1 MRLRAIAGRRH
12 NTWKR
17 AGREFMNSSKIG
29 ACLGLCLAWAP
40 LLHAAGNG
48 VFGSSGAG
56 LELQI
61 PATPPPSLNPYR
73 TLLDRYCAGC
83 HNRQLKTAGVE
94 LDDLDLTRVGDD
106 APVWEKVVRQLRT
119 GVMPPQGMPR
129 PPAEDRSAFS
139 SWLES
144 ALDRAAEANPDPGRP
159 ASYRLTRTQYANA
172 IRDLLALEVDGPSLL
187 PPDDPAFGFDN
198 VADSLS
204 FSPLLLERYLSA
216 ARKISRLAVGDPTM
230 QPAAATYTTSPLAV
244 QSGRM
249 SEELPFGSGGG
260 LAIRHRFPLDGE
272 YVMTISLQRRRTSRT
287 RQLDVRLDG
296 KRLRLIRL
304 DGQDG
309 RSAYGQPASPDLTVR
324 FPAGAGA
331 RTVGVSF
338 LGRAPAPEGMGPA
351 RLPVGSLRGGFSDWG
366 VRSVRIDGPF
376 RVQGPGDT
384 PSRRQIFICRPLS
397 VEESDELDCA
407 RRILANLAR
416 RAFRRPVTN
425 SDIDPLLEF
434 YRQGRS
440 RGNFD
445 AGIQS
450 ALERI
455 LVDPEFLFRVER
467 DPPAAAPSAAFN
479 LGDLDLASRLSF
491 FLWSSAPDEVLLEAA
506 IAGKLNDPPVLEDQV
521 RRMLADPRSGTLV
534 TNFATQWLHLRNL
547 RAVTPDENRHPE
559 WDDNLREALR
569 RETEL
574 FLQSQLVRDRSV
586 TELLDAGYT
595 FVNERLA
602 RHYGIPHVYGTRFR
616 RVDLDDER
624 RRGLLG
630 QASVLTVTSYATR
643 TSPVLRGK
651 WLLENILG
659 TKVPPPPAD
668 VPELPD
674 HGEAARPASL
684 RQRMEQHSSNPACSS
699 CHRLMDPLGFALE
712 NFDAIGRWRDRGQ
725 DGVPIDPLATLPD
738 GTTIH
743 GPADLRSLILSR
755 RREFV
760 ENLTGKLLTFAVGRG
775 VEHYD
780 MPAIREIM
788 RQAAP
793 SNYRWSALILGI
805 VKSRP
810 FRMKRS
816 AP

>member
-12 NTWKR
+12 NTSKR
-17 AGREFMNSSKIG
+17 AGREFMNSRMIA
-29 ACLGLCLAWAP
+29 ACLGVSLAGAP
-40 LLHAAGNG
+40 QFHAAGKG
-48 VFGSSGAG
+48 VFGSPGAG
-56 LELQI
+56 LQQQTPP
-61 PATPPPSLNPYR
+61 PAPPSLNPYR

-94 LDDLDLTRVGDD
+94 LNHLDLTRVGDD
-106 APVWEKVVRQLRT
+106 APVWERVVRQLRS
-119 GVMPPQGMPR
+119 GLMPPEGMPR
-129 PPAEDRSAFS
+129 PPAEERSAFS

-144 ALDRAAEANPDPGRP
+144 ALDRAAEADPNPGRP
-159 ASYRLTRTQYANA
+159 AAYRLTRTQYANA
-172 IRDLLALEVDGPSLL
+172 VRDMLALEVDGASLL

-198 VADSLS
+198 IADSLS

-216 ARKISRLAVGDPTM
+216 ARKISRLAVGDATM
-230 QPAAATYTTSPLAV
+230 QPAAATYTPSPLAV

-260 LAIRHRFPLDGE
+260 LAIRHHFPLDGE
-272 YVMTISLQRRRTSRT
+272 YMLTISLQRRRSSRP

-296 KRLRLIRL
+296 KRFRLIQL
-304 DGQDG
+304 EGQDR
-309 RSAYGQPASPDLTVR
+309 RSSYGQPATPDLTVR
-324 FPAGAGA
+324 FPVEAGT
-331 RTVGVSF
+331 RSVGVSF
-338 LGRAPAPEGMGPA
+338 LQRAPAPEGLGPA
-351 RLPVGSLRGGFSDWG
+351 RLPVGSLRGGHSDWG
-366 VRSVRIDGPF
+366 VRNLRIDGPF
-376 RVQGPGDT
+376 QAEGPGDT

-397 VEESDELDCA
+397 AEESDELDCA
-407 RRILANLAR
+407 RRILANLSR

-425 SDIDPLLEF
+425 GDVDPLLGF
-434 YRQGRS
+434 YREGRS
-440 RGNFD
+440 RGDFD
-445 AGIQS
+445 AGIRT

-467 DPPAAAPSAAFN
+467 DPPAAAPSTAFK

-491 FLWSSAPDEVLLEAA
+491 FLWSSVPDEELLEAA
-506 IAGKLNDPPVLEDQV
+506 IAGKLSDPPVLENQV

-534 TNFATQWLHLRNL
+534 TSFASQWLHLRNL
-547 RAVTPDENRHPE
+547 RAVTPDENRYPE

-574 FLQSQLVRDRSV
+574 FLESQLVQDRSV

-602 RHYGIPHVYGTRFR
+602 RHYGIPHVYGNRFR
-616 RVDLDDER
+616 RVDLDDGR

-630 QASVLTVTSYATR
+630 QGSVLTVTSYATR

-668 VPELPD
+668 VPELPE

-684 RQRMEQHSSNPACSS
+684 RQRMEQHSRNPACSS

-712 NFDAIGRWRDRGQ
+712 NFDAIGRWRDRSQ

-738 GTTIH
+738 GTTIR
-743 GPADLRSLILSR
+743 GPADLRSVILSR
-755 RREFV
+755 RQEFIQT
-760 ENLTGKLLTFAVGRG
+760 LTGKLLTYAVGRG

-780 MPAIREIM
+780 MPSIREIM
-788 RQAAP
+788 RGAAP

>member
-1 MRLRAIAGRRH
+1 
-12 NTWKR
+12 
-17 AGREFMNSSKIG
+17 MNSRIIA
-29 ACLGLCLAWAP
+29 ACLGLALAGP
-40 LLHAAGNG
+40 PHPHAAGKG
-48 VFGSSGAG
+48 VPGSPGAKLGQPVPTPVPASG
-56 LELQI
+56 
-61 PATPPPSLNPYR
+61 NPYR
-73 TLLDRYCAGC
+73 NLLDRYCVNC
-83 HNRQLKTAGVE
+83 HNQQLKTAGIE
-94 LDDLDLTRVGDD
+94 FDTMDLARAADD

-119 GVMPPQGMPR
+119 GMMPPEEMPQ
-129 PPAEDRSAFS
+129 PPAEERSAFS

-144 ALDRAAEANPDPGRP
+144 ALDRAAETDPNPGRP
-159 ASYRLTRTQYANA
+159 AAYRLTRTQYANA
-172 IRDLLALEVDGPSLL
+172 IRDLLALEIDGPSLL

-198 VADSLS
+198 IADSLS

-216 ARKISRLAVGDPTM
+216 ARKISRLAVGDATM
-230 QPAAATYTTSPLAV
+230 QPAAATYATSPLAV

-249 SEELPFGSGGG
+249 SEDLPFGSGGG
-260 LAIRHRFPLDGE
+260 LAIRHHFPLDGE
-272 YVMTISLQRRRTSRT
+272 YLLTISLQRRRTSRP

-304 DGQDG
+304 EGQDG
-309 RSAYGQPASPDLTVR
+309 RSAYGQPAAPDLTVP
-324 FPAGAGA
+324 FPAGAGT

-338 LGRAPAPEGMGPA
+338 LRRAPAPEGLGPA
-351 RLPVGSLRGGFSDWG
+351 RLPVGSLRGGYSDLG

-376 RVQGPGDT
+376 QAQGPGDT
-384 PSRRQIFICRPLS
+384 PSRRLIFICRPIS
-397 VEESDELDCA
+397 AGEADELDCA
-407 RRILANLAR
+407 RRVLAHLAR
-416 RAFRRPVTN
+416 RAYRRPVTDG
-425 SDIDPLLEF
+425 DIDPLLEF

-440 RGNFD
+440 RGGFD
-445 AGIQS
+445 AGVQA

-467 DPPAAAPSAAFN
+467 EPAAAPSTAFN
-479 LGDLDLASRLSF
+479 LGGLDLASRLSF
-491 FLWSSAPDEVLLEAA
+491 FLWSSVPDEELLEAA
-506 IAGKLNDPPVLEDQV
+506 IAGKLSDPPVMETQV
-521 RRMLADPRSGTLV
+521 RRMLSDPRSRTLV

-547 RAVTPDENRHPE
+547 RAVTPDENRYPE

-574 FLQSQLVRDRSV
+574 LLRSQLVRDRSV

-630 QASVLTVTSYATR
+630 QGSVLTVTSYATR

-659 TKVPPPPAD
+659 TKVPPPPAN
-668 VPELPD
+668 VPELD
-674 HGEAARPASL
+674 EHGEAARPAPL
-684 RQRMEQHSSNPACSS
+684 RQRMEQHSRNPACSS

-712 NFDAIGRWRDRGQ
+712 NFDAIGRWRDRSL
-725 DGVPIDPLATLPD
+725 DGVPIDSLATLPD

-743 GPADLRSLILSR
+743 GPAGLRSEILNR
-755 RREFV
+755 RREFI
-760 ENLTGKLLTFAVGRG
+760 ETLTGKLLTYAVGRG

-788 RQAAP
+788 REAAP

>member
-1 MRLRAIAGRRH
+1 
-12 NTWKR
+12 
-17 AGREFMNSSKIG
+17 MNSRIIA
-29 ACLGLCLAWAP
+29 ACLGLALAGSP
-40 LLHAAGNG
+40 HPHAAGKG
-48 VFGSSGAG
+48 VPGSPGAKLGQQVPTPGPASG
-56 LELQI
+56 
-61 PATPPPSLNPYR
+61 NPYR
-73 TLLDRYCAGC
+73 KLLDRYCVNC
-83 HNRQLKTAGVE
+83 HNQQLKTAGIE
-94 LDDLDLTRVGDD
+94 FDTMDLARAGDG

-119 GVMPPQGMPR
+119 GMMPPEGMPR
-129 PPAEDRSAFS
+129 PPEEDRSAFS

-144 ALDRAAEANPDPGRP
+144 ALDLAAETDPDPGRP
-159 ASYRLTRTQYANA
+159 AAYRLTRTQYANA
-172 IRDLLALEVDGPSLL
+172 IRDFLALEIDGPSLL

-198 VADSLS
+198 IADSLS

-216 ARKISRLAVGDPTM
+216 ARKISRLAVGDATM

-244 QSGRM
+244 QSDRM
-249 SEELPFGSGGG
+249 SEDLPFGSAGG
-260 LAIRHRFPLDGE
+260 LAIRHHFPLDGE
-272 YVMTISLQRRRTSRT
+272 YLLTISLQRRRTSRP

-304 DGQDG
+304 EGQDG
-309 RSAYGQPASPDLTVR
+309 RSAYGQPAAPDLTVR
-324 FPAGAGA
+324 FPAEAGT

-338 LGRAPAPEGMGPA
+338 LRRAPAPEGLGPA
-351 RLPVGSLRGGFSDWG
+351 RLPVGSLRGGYSDLG

-376 RVQGPGDT
+376 QARGPGDT
-384 PSRRQIFICRPLS
+384 PSRRLIFICRPIS
-397 VEESDELDCA
+397 AGEADELDCA
-407 RRILANLAR
+407 RRVLAHLAR
-416 RAFRRPVTN
+416 RAYRRPVTAG
-425 SDIDPLLEF
+425 DIDPLLEF

-440 RGNFD
+440 RGGFD
-445 AGIQS
+445 AGVQA

-467 DPPAAAPSAAFN
+467 EPAAAPSTAFN
-479 LGDLDLASRLSF
+479 LGGLDLASRLSF
-491 FLWSSAPDEVLLEAA
+491 FLWSSIPDEELLEAA
-506 IAGKLNDPPVLEDQV
+506 IAGKLSDPPVLENQV
-521 RRMLADPRSGTLV
+521 RRMLADPRSRSLV

-547 RAVTPDENRHPE
+547 RAVTPDENRYPE

-574 FLQSQLVRDRSV
+574 LLWSQLAGDRSV

-602 RHYGIPHVYGTRFR
+602 RHYGIPHVYGNRFR
-616 RVDLDDER
+616 RVDLGDER

-630 QASVLTVTSYATR
+630 QGSVLTVTSYATR

-659 TKVPPPPAD
+659 TKVPPPPAN
-668 VPELPD
+668 VPELD
-674 HGEAARPASL
+674 EHGEAARPASL
-684 RQRMEQHSSNPACSS
+684 RQRMEQHSRNPACSS

-712 NFDAIGRWRDRGQ
+712 NFDAIGRWRDRSL
-725 DGVPIDPLATLPD
+725 DGVPIDSLATLPD

-743 GPADLRSLILSR
+743 GPAGLRSEILNR
-755 RREFV
+755 RREFI
-760 ENLTGKLLTFAVGRG
+760 ETLTGKLLTYAVGRG

-788 RQAAP
+788 REAAP

>member
-1 MRLRAIAGRRH
+1 
-12 NTWKR
+12 
-17 AGREFMNSSKIG
+17 MNSRIIA
-29 ACLGLCLAWAP
+29 ACLGLALAGP
-40 LLHAAGNG
+40 PHPHAAGKG
-48 VFGSSGAG
+48 VPGSPGAKLGQQVPTPGPASG
-56 LELQI
+56 
-61 PATPPPSLNPYR
+61 SPYR
-73 TLLDRYCAGC
+73 NLLDRYCVNC
-83 HNRQLKTAGVE
+83 HNQQLKTAGIE
-94 LDDLDLTRVGDD
+94 FDTMDLARAGDD
-106 APVWEKVVRQLRT
+106 AAVWEKVVRQLGT
-119 GVMPPQGMPR
+119 GMMPPQGMPR
-129 PPAEDRSAFS
+129 PPAEDRAAFG

-144 ALDRAAEANPDPGRP
+144 TLDRAAEADPDPGRP
-159 ASYRLTRTQYANA
+159 GVYRLTRTQYANA
-172 IRDLLALEVDGPSLL
+172 IRDLLALEIDGPSML

-216 ARKISRLAVGDPTM
+216 ARKISRLAVGDATM
-230 QPAAATYTTSPLAV
+230 QPAAATYTPSPLAV

-260 LAIRHRFPLDGE
+260 LAIRHHFPLDGE
-272 YVMTISLQRRRTSRT
+272 YVLTISLQRRRTSRA

-309 RSAYGQPASPDLTVR
+309 RSAYGQPAAPDLTVR
-324 FPAGAGA
+324 FPTEAGT

-338 LGRAPAPEGMGPA
+338 LRRAPAPEGLGPA
-351 RLPVGSLRGGFSDWG
+351 RLPVGSLRGGYSDWG
-366 VRSVRIDGPF
+366 VRSLRIDGPF
-376 RVQGPGDT
+376 RAEGPGDT
-384 PSRRQIFICRPLS
+384 SSRRLIFICRPLS
-397 VEESDELDCA
+397 TEATGELDCA

-416 RAFRRPVTN
+416 RAYRRPVTN
-425 SDIDPLLEF
+425 GDVDPLIEF
-434 YRQGRS
+434 YREGRNQG
-440 RGNFD
+440 GFD

-467 DPPAAAPSAAFN
+467 DPPAAAPSTAFN

-491 FLWSSAPDEVLLEAA
+491 FLWSSVPDEELLEAA
-506 IAGKLNDPPVLEDQV
+506 IAGKLGDPPVLEDQV
-521 RRMLADPRSGTLV
+521 RRMLADPRSRSLV

-547 RAVTPDENRHPE
+547 RAVTPDENRYPE
-559 WDDNLREALR
+559 WDDNLRAALR

-574 FLQSQLVRDRSV
+574 FLESQLVQDRSV

-602 RHYGIPHVYGTRFR
+602 RHYGIPHVYGNRFR
-616 RVDLDDER
+616 RVDLDDDR

-630 QASVLTVTSYATR
+630 QGSVLTVTSYATR

-651 WLLENILG
+651 WLLENVLG
-659 TKVPPPPAD
+659 TRVPPPPAD
-668 VPELPD
+668 VPELPE

-684 RQRMEQHSSNPACSS
+684 RQRMEQHSRNPACSS

-712 NFDAIGRWRDRGQ
+712 NFDAIGRWRDRSL
-725 DGVPIDPLATLPD
+725 DGVPIDSLATLPD
-738 GTTIH
+738 GTAIR
-743 GPADLRSLILSR
+743 GPADLRSVILSR

-760 ENLTGKLLTFAVGRG
+760 ETLTGKLLTYAVGRG
-775 VEHYD
+775 LEPYD

-788 RQAAP
+788 REAAP

>member
-1 MRLRAIAGRRH
+1 
-12 NTWKR
+12 
-17 AGREFMNSSKIG
+17 MNSRIIV
-29 ACLGLCLAWAP
+29 ACLGVSLAGSP
-40 LLHAAGNG
+40 QPQAAGK
-48 VFGSSGAG
+48 VVSGSSGAVAG
-56 LELQI
+56 LQS
-61 PATPPPSLNPYR
+61 PASAPSPLTRYR
-73 TLLDRYCAGC
+73 ALLDRYCAGC

-94 LDDLDLTRVGDD
+94 LDHLDLARAGDD

-119 GVMPPQGMPR
+119 GMMPPQEMPQ
-129 PPAEDRSAFS
+129 PPAEERSAFM

-144 ALDRAAEANPDPGRP
+144 ALDRAAEIDPDPGRP
-159 ASYRLTRTQYANA
+159 AAYRLTRTQYANA
-172 IRDLLALEVDGPSLL
+172 IRELLALEIDGPSLL

-198 VADSLS
+198 IADSLS

-216 ARKISRLAVGDPTM
+216 ARKISRLAVGDATM
-230 QPAAATYTTSPLAV
+230 QPAAATYATSPLAV

-272 YVMTISLQRRRTSRT
+272 YVMTISLQRRRTSRP
-287 RQLDVRLDG
+287 RQLDVRLDA

-304 DGQDG
+304 EGQDG
-309 RSAYGQPASPDLTVR
+309 RSAYGQPAAPDLTVR
-324 FPAGAGA
+324 FPAEAGT
-331 RTVGVSF
+331 RTVAVSF
-338 LGRAPAPEGMGPA
+338 LRRAPAPEGLGPA
-351 RLPVGSLRGGFSDWG
+351 RLPVGSLRGGHSDFG

-376 RVQGPGDT
+376 LAQGPGDT
-384 PSRRQIFICRPLS
+384 PSRRLIFICRPIS
-397 VEESDELDCA
+397 AGEAGELDCA
-407 RRILANLAR
+407 RRILAHLAR
-416 RAFRRPVTN
+416 RAYRRPVTN
-425 SDIDPLLEF
+425 GDVDPLLDF

-440 RGNFD
+440 RGGFD
-445 AGIQS
+445 AGVQV

-467 DPPAAAPSAAFN
+467 EPAAAPSTAFN

-491 FLWSSAPDEVLLEAA
+491 FLWSSVPDEKLLEAA
-506 IAGKLNDPPVLEDQV
+506 IAGKLSEPPVLEDQV
-521 RRMLADPRSGTLV
+521 RRMLADPRSRTLV
-534 TNFATQWLHLRNL
+534 TNFAAQWLHLRNL
-547 RAVTPDENRHPE
+547 RAVTPDENRYPE

-574 FLQSQLVRDRSV
+574 FLESQLVRDRSV

-602 RHYGIPHVYGTRFR
+602 RHYGIPHVYGNRFR

-630 QASVLTVTSYATR
+630 QGSVLTVTSYATR

-659 TKVPPPPAD
+659 TKVPPPPAN
-668 VPELPD
+668 VPELPE

-684 RQRMEQHSSNPACSS
+684 RQRMEQHSRNPACSS

-712 NFDAIGRWRDRGQ
+712 NFDAIGRWRDRSQ
-725 DGVPIDPLATLPD
+725 DGVPINSLATLPD
-738 GTTIH
+738 GTAIH
-743 GPADLRSLILSR
+743 GPADLRSVILNR
-755 RREFV
+755 RREFI
-760 ENLTGKLLTFAVGRG
+760 ETLTGKLLTYAVGRG

-788 RQAAP
+788 REAAP

>member
-12 NTWKR
+12 NTSKR
-17 AGREFMNSSKIG
+17 AGREPMNSRIIV
-29 ACLGLCLAWAP
+29 ACLGLSLAGSPQPQAAGKVVSGSPGAVAGLQSPASAPAP
-40 LLHAAGNG
+40 L
-48 VFGSSGAG
+48 
-56 LELQI
+56 
-61 PATPPPSLNPYR
+61 TRYR
-73 TLLDRYCAGC
+73 ALLDRYCAGC
-83 HNRQLKTAGVE
+83 HNRQHKTAGVE
-94 LDDLDLTRVGDD
+94 LDHLDLARAGDD

-119 GVMPPQGMPR
+119 GVMPPEGMPR
-129 PPAEDRSAFS
+129 PPEEDRSAFS

-144 ALDRAAEANPDPGRP
+144 ALDRAAETDPNPGRP
-159 ASYRLTRTQYANA
+159 AAYRLTRTQYANA
-172 IRDLLALEVDGPSLL
+172 IRDLLALEIDGPSLL

-198 VADSLS
+198 IADSLS

-216 ARKISRLAVGDPTM
+216 ARKISRLAVGDATM
-230 QPAAATYTTSPLAV
+230 QPAAATYATSPLVV

-272 YVMTISLQRRRTSRT
+272 YVMTISLQRRRTSRP

-304 DGQDG
+304 EGQDG
-309 RSAYGQPASPDLTVR
+309 RSAYGQPAAPDLTVR
-324 FPAGAGA
+324 FPAQAGT
-331 RTVGVSF
+331 RTVSASF
-338 LGRAPAPEGMGPA
+338 LRRAPAPEGLGPA
-351 RLPVGSLRGGFSDWG
+351 RLPVGSLRGGHSDFG

-376 RVQGPGDT
+376 LAQGPGDT
-384 PSRRQIFICRPLS
+384 PSRRLIFICRPAS
-397 VEESDELDCA
+397 AAEAGELDCA
-407 RRILANLAR
+407 RRILAHLAR
-416 RAFRRPVTN
+416 RAYRRPVTAG
-425 SDIDPLLEF
+425 DVDPLLEF

-440 RGNFD
+440 RGGFD
-445 AGIQS
+445 AGVQA

-467 DPPAAAPSAAFN
+467 EPAAAPSTAFN

-491 FLWSSAPDEVLLEAA
+491 FLWSSVPDENLLEAA
-506 IAGKLNDPPVLEDQV
+506 IAGKLSDPPVLENQV
-521 RRMLADPRSGTLV
+521 RRMLADPRSRSLV

-547 RAVTPDENRHPE
+547 RAVTPDENRYPE
-559 WDDNLREALR
+559 WDDNLREGLR
-569 RETEL
+569 KETEM
-574 FLQSQLVRDRSV
+574 FLESQLVRDRRV

-602 RHYGIPHVYGTRFR
+602 RHYGIPHVYGNRFR
-616 RVDLDDER
+616 RVNLDDER

-630 QASVLTVTSYATR
+630 QGSVLTVTSYATR

-668 VPELPD
+668 VPELPE
-674 HGEAARPASL
+674 HGETARPASL
-684 RQRMEQHSSNPACSS
+684 RQRMEQHSRNPACSS

-712 NFDAIGRWRDRGQ
+712 NFDAIGRWRDRSL
-725 DGVPIDPLATLPD
+725 DGVPIDSLATLPD
-738 GTTIH
+738 GTAIR
-743 GPADLRSLILSR
+743 GPADLRGVILNR
-755 RREFV
+755 RREFI
-760 ENLTGKLLTFAVGRG
+760 ETLTGKLLTYAVGRG

-788 RQAAP
+788 RTAAP